1 MKQQGQD
8 VGGMT
13 WTKFNPGKEKP
24 AAKNVCAIT
33 KEGRAQKWECL
44 NGRKGQ
50 EGFLWGQVGDLK
62 SEILVVGQKKSL
74 STHLGAWV

>member
-1 MKQQGQD
+1 MR
-8 VGGMT
+8 

-24 AAKNVCAIT
+24 AAKNACAIT

-62 SEILVVGQKKSL
+62 SEI
-74 STHLGAWV
+74 

>member
-1 MKQQGQD
+1 MS
-8 VGGMT
+8 

-24 AAKNVCAIT
+24 AAKNAHAIT

-50 EGFLWGQVGDLK
+50 EGDLK
-62 SEILVVGQKKSL
+62 SEILVVGQKYPFSL
-74 STHLGAWV
+74 RLVHGLEWGFTASKKKPND

>member
-1 MKQQGQD
+1 MS
-8 VGGMT
+8 

-24 AAKNVCAIT
+24 AAKNACAIT

-50 EGFLWGQVGDLK
+50 EGFLWDLK
-62 SEILVVGQKKSL
+62 SEILVVGQKKKKKSL
-74 STHLGAWV
+74 STQFGAWV